1 MTTTNKTMH
10 GGELR
15 QRVDREGTAA
25 GRSSVCVAI
34 HDLRGKLAQASIRV
48 ERGRSACAVLTLG
61 VLPATKV
68 VGKGGSFKVYSNS
81 ATVEN
86 ALKGI

>member
-34 HDLRGKLAQASIRV
+34 HDLRGKLAQTSIRV
-48 ERGRSACAVLTLG
+48 ERGRSACAVRG
-61 VLPATKV
+61 VDPGGVASNE
-68 VGKGGSFKVYSNS
+68 GRRKGGKF
-81 ATVEN
+81 
-86 ALKGI
+86 